1 MKAFILSIALM
12 CCYFLGNCQKI
23 SSLGTVNESKLGRC
37 TGSAYCSACKNCSR
51 CAHCGSGGTCGVC
64 SPVESQTPLYS
75 SPRKKAS
82 SYKPRSSASGQQ
94 KKQSFSAEK
103 SNMKS
108 YVSES
113 LSAVKLK
120 EISLRSGPGLS
131 YPVIET
137 LKRNQ
142 KVKLLA
148 KKGEWVKVKVL
159 SSGTTG
165 YCNLA
170 GIN

>member
-1 MKAFILSIALM
+1 
-12 CCYFLGNCQKI
+12 
-23 SSLGTVNESKLGRC
+23 
-37 TGSAYCSACKNCSR
+37 
-51 CAHCGSGGTCGVC
+51 
-64 SPVESQTPLYS
+64 
-75 SPRKKAS
+75 
-82 SYKPRSSASGQQ
+82 
-94 KKQSFSAEK
+94 
-103 SNMKS
+103 MKS
-108 YVSES
+108 YVFES

>member
-1 MKAFILSIALM
+1 
-12 CCYFLGNCQKI
+12 
-23 SSLGTVNESKLGRC
+23 
-37 TGSAYCSACKNCSR
+37 
-51 CAHCGSGGTCGVC
+51 
-64 SPVESQTPLYS
+64 
-75 SPRKKAS
+75 
-82 SYKPRSSASGQQ
+82 
-94 KKQSFSAEK
+94 
-103 SNMKS
+103 MKS

-131 YPVIET
+131 YPIIET

-142 KVKLLA
+142 KVKRLA
-148 KKGEWVKVKVL
+148 KKGAWVKVKVL

>member
-1 MKAFILSIALM
+1 MKAFIFSIALM
-12 CCYFLGNCQKI
+12 CCYSFANCQKI
-23 SSLGTVNESKLGRC
+23 SALGTVNESKLGRC

-64 SPVESQTPLYS
+64 SSVESQAPVYS
-75 SPRKKAS
+75 IPRKKAPT
-82 SYKPRSSASGQQ
+82 YKPRASAPSHN

-142 KVKLLA
+142 KVKRLVKNGA
-148 KKGEWVKVKVL
+148 WVM
-159 SSGTTG
+159 
-165 YCNLA
+165 
-170 GIN
+170 